1 MSLPEIFSTI
11 YEISVCAVEGLMY
24 LYVVLSIPCHV
35 ALFPFYCF
43 AYFTNSLRENNS
55 PTAPIIVHFH
65 RLICVMLVILLLC
78 LFEMFYGFKIMN
90 MLELD
95 LFDVLY
101 HYYFISCVIFPVF
114 NILLTL
120 LAVQRFFIYYSD
132 RFGKKWILNQKNW
145 SWIIILLYLGFFAA
159 NLGVGILETDFRF
172 SYSNLPFLGN
182 GSWDF
187 GNESYLE
194 PGYNFPFSFDSLYM
208 TIYYYLEV
216 IATLSAFLYVP
227 IFISLRKKSNIAS
240 VVENQTDRLI
250 MYQAITICVS
260 KFVTFPFIVFNGVM
274 IIDQGYYGFL
284 KLACIM
290 LSVINFATT
299 PLLIQISYIYC
310 NKRNV
315 KIMQSLLTFKWF
327 LFGIIRALKRKLRIE
342 RDYNNV
348 VAPL

>member
-1 MSLPEIFSTI
+1 MELSKKFQIVKCVKFSAKQQ
-11 YEISVCAVEGLMY
+11 EACS
-24 LYVVLSIPCHV
+24 
-35 ALFPFYCF
+35 
-43 AYFTNSLRENNS
+43 R
-55 PTAPIIVHFH
+55 
-65 RLICVMLVILLLC
+65 
-78 LFEMFYGFKIMN
+78 IMN

-260 KFVTFPFIVFNGVM
+260 KFVSRIFLNFNLFSCEF
-274 IIDQGYYGFL
+274 Y
-284 KLACIM
+284 
-290 LSVINFATT
+290 S
-299 PLLIQISYIYC
+299 
-310 NKRNV
+310 
-315 KIMQSLLTFKWF
+315 KI
-327 LFGIIRALKRKLRIE
+327 
-342 RDYNNV
+342 
-348 VAPL
+348 